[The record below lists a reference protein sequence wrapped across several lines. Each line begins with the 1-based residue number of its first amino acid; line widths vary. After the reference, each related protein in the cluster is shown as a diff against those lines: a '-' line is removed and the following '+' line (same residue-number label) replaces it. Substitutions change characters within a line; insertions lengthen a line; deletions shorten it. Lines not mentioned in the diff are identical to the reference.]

1 MTTYLLNLPR
11 TPYQPVWDLMK
22 ALVDLKA
29 TQDFPQVLIQVEH
42 EPVITMGRRGQ
53 TSDILIPTEMLK
65 SQGVDLHKVERGGLN
80 TYHGPGQLVA
90 YPLFH
95 LKQLG
100 LNLTT
105 LVSKLEQAI
114 IRCVERFGIQAQ
126 RQEGHP
132 GVWVGKDK
140 IASLGLAVRR
150 NISYHG
156 IALNVEPNL
165 AHFGLINPC
174 GIEASLITHMV
185 MQAGRP
191 IELDQVRQA
200 FAEETASVF
209 ELKLEEWSLEEAE
222 KAVAAA

>member
-1 MTTYLLNLPR
+1 MQTYLLNLPR

-22 ALVDLKA
+22 ALVDIKA
-29 TQDFPQVLIQVEH
+29 SRDFPQILIQVEH

-53 TSDILIPTEMLK
+53 ISDILIPTEMLK
-65 SQGVDLHKVERGGLN
+65 NQGVDLHKVERGGLN

-95 LKQLG
+95 LKQMG
-100 LNLTT
+100 LNLTS
-105 LVSKLEQAI
+105 LVSQLEESI
-114 IRCVERFGIQAQ
+114 IRCVARFDIEAH

-185 MQAGRP
+185 KQAGKP
-191 IELDQVRQA
+191 IEFDEVRRA
-200 FAEETASVF
+200 FAQETASVF
-209 ELKLEEWSLEEAE
+209 ELELEDWSLEQAE
-222 KAVAAA
+222 KLAAA